1 LPKLIQCIPNFSTSR
16 RETAEAIAA
25 AIRSEG
31 EVQVLDLHWDVDH
44 ARAVITFVGPPY
56 SVREAILAGV
66 TRAVQLIDLREHV
79 GEHPRIGAADV
90 IPLVPLKDVTLQQC
104 VRLSHAIG
112 EDLAGT
118 LGVPVY
124 FYELSARRANRTNL
138 YEVRKGGFEELR
150 RLRLAGMRKP
160 DTGPDWLHPSAGATV
175 VGARRPLIAFNV
187 NLNTDD
193 TAVARKIAAEIRR
206 VRDAGAGLHGVKA
219 LGIHLSHRSCAQ
231 VSTNITQPDD
241 VTMADVLNFVERE
254 AEAIG
259 VDVSEIELVGMVRL
273 KHYEAAKSHPLI
285 AQGVRREAVLEHWIS
300 HLPTR

>member
-1 LPKLIQCIPNFSTSR
+1 MPKLVQCIPNFSTSR
-16 RETAEAIAA
+16 RETAEAIAE

-31 EVQVLDLHWDVDH
+31 EVRVLDLHWDIDH

-66 TRAVQLIDLREHV
+66 TRAVQLIDLRKHV

-90 IPLVPLKDVTLQQC
+90 IPLVPLQDVTLQQC

-112 EDLAGT
+112 EDLAGK
-118 LGVPVY
+118 LELPVY
-124 FYELSARRANRTNL
+124 FYELSARRANRANL
-138 YEVRKGGFEELR
+138 YDVRKGGYEALR
-150 RLRLAGMRKP
+150 RLRLVGMRKP
-160 DTGPDWLHPSAGATV
+160 DRGPDWLHPSAGAAV
-175 VGARRPLIAFNV
+175 VGVRRPLIAFNV
-187 NLNTDD
+187 NLNTGD
-193 TAVARKIAAEIRR
+193 TAAAKKIAAEIRR
-206 VRDAGAGLHGVKA
+206 VRDAGESMPGVKA
-219 LGIHLSHRSCAQ
+219 LGLHLSHRSCAQ

-254 AEAIG
+254 AGAMG
-259 VDVSEIELVGMVRL
+259 VEVSEIELVGMVRL
-273 KHYEAAKSHPLI
+273 KHYEAAKNHPSI